1 MKKVVPLARVTLPA
15 EVKQLAHPSCLA
27 PRDGFSRDPNVNTKR
42 YLGQGNSGG
51 GGGGRVV
58 SGTRDHIYKW
68 GFSRSFMITWTCIR
82 PASVPTDDIFGRSC
96 LLQRERS
103 RSYWAHMCNDS

>member
-51 GGGGRVV
+51 GGGGELSRVPE
-58 SGTRDHIYKW
+58 TIYIN
-68 GFSRSFMITWTCIR
+68 G
-82 PASVPTDDIFGRSC
+82 ALVVV
-96 LLQRERS
+96 L
-103 RSYWAHMCNDS
+103 